1 MPKIIGTG
9 INQVPTNAMLGGL
22 AYQSPDNILIKG
34 AEIENIN
41 AISAYINRTATS
53 FPSSIFVYDTRK
65 DSDGGA
71 WRKRTSHTSWYNEPP
86 GEYRGHRKEFPSIAV
101 IVGTTAEVTIYDGDD
116 PNLSMWM
123 VFKAAGAGMSNQAV
137 LQYVGS
143 PYRACALNGQVV
155 MGQYSGGDNWGNPAV
170 NFISEEIIRADPH
183 TSEGGLYAGGIAHR
197 NQTTGTGFVT
207 PGSGYVIRNSQ
218 IRDIAMRVLPDAL
231 NDPQTGLPWATIA
244 YATAGGI
251 SIVTANE
258 KDRPVYDIMTD
269 SSNSANNLS
278 MFIDITE
285 TGKLIFEQDG
295 SNGQS
300 IFMVDI
306 PTADRTVDHTSYDI
320 TDKWIIKPVRGSNNT
335 QAYPRWN
342 EPIGTSQGCGY
353 GIAMK
358 DSAHALL
365 SYGSASNGGKVTL
378 FQPQEGWSASNDAR
392 KYGRVA
398 YITRDYNTGWMY
410 GGIKACW
417 CSEAVQQPLSTHNYA
432 LDVTLGSTN
441 RLTSHTY
448 SSGALGWQMVDNAS
462 SNNGYVSLVMNGLT
476 QGKKYKVTMTR
487 SNHSPLDS
495 GYNQMVQ
502 HKNGDALENSTKFTH
517 WDINHGGSHSV
528 SGIFVAQ
535 STGDD
540 DLVLYANACTINIS
554 NFSIMETND
563 IEYTGDSDLMNG
575 FGAFDSASGWTSNSW
590 TISGGKATSGS
601 GNDSVYRTVGG
612 FCKRQTYAIVVDVA
626 NYASN
631 LYYMTGNIYNNR
643 PISYS
648 GTGQVGYIVS
658 NSDSTMNLGFTNLG
672 TTNQEVD
679 NVKVRPVDADRA
691 SGEDRGIY
699 AFSNSGD
706 GITREPV
713 EPGAELLGYY
723 MGANVQDYL
732 YQPYNSDLDF
742 TDEMSVMFWV
752 KDWTAQSSLMHR
764 GPDTTRNS
772 QTSFYL
778 YCDAGYDYRFT
789 LASTTLSG
797 GNTVEQNFEIANSF
811 NLTGWQFVC
820 FSLRGGKVR
829 SYLNGEYRSEGS
841 FSGTNIYSQSGSKN
855 GTYIGRGPVG
865 TAGAFNGRL
874 ALFRLSSSGIK
885 NDQDLKQ
892 IYMDERALFQP
903 HAKCTVYGT
912 SDDVNAISYDSTK
925 DILHMGTS
933 DGRSDFSG
941 LVRIN
946 NTTQGI
952 TTGIS
957 ASNGLI
963 AEQ

>member
-34 AEIENIN
+34 AEIENISS
-41 AISAYINRTATS
+41 ISAYINRTATS

-71 WRKRTSHTSWYNEPP
+71 WRKRTSNTSWYNEPP
-86 GEYRGHRKEFPSIAV
+86 GEYRGQRKEFPSVAV

-116 PNLSMWM
+116 PNLPMWM

-143 PYRACALNGQVV
+143 PYRICALNGQLV

-183 TSEGGLYAGGIAHR
+183 PSEGGLYAGGIAHR
-197 NQTTGTGFVT
+197 NQTTGTGFVS
-207 PGSGYVIRNSQ
+207 PGSGYVIINSQ

-244 YATAGGI
+244 YGTAGGI

-258 KDRPVYDIMTD
+258 KDRPVYDILTD
-269 SSNSANNLS
+269 SSTSTNNLS

-285 TGKLIFEQDG
+285 TGRLIFEQDG
-295 SNGQS
+295 SNGQA
-300 IFMVDI
+300 IFMTSI
-306 PTADRTVDHTSYDI
+306 PTADRSTDHTSSNI
-320 TDKWIIKPVRGSNNT
+320 ADKYIIKPHRGAGGPGS
-335 QAYPRWN
+335 QPYPRWN
-342 EPIGTSQGCGY
+342 EPIGTSQGIGY
-353 GIAMK
+353 GCAMK
-358 DSAHALL
+358 GDAHALL
-365 SYGSASNGGKVTL
+365 SYGGTSNGGKVTI
-378 FQPQEGWSASNDAR
+378 FQPNYNLQGSGNDAK

-398 YITRDYNTGWMY
+398 FITRDYNTGWMY

-432 LDVTLGSTN
+432 LDVTLSGTN

-448 SSGALGWQMVDNAS
+448 SNGATSWQMVDNAS
-462 SNNGYVSLVMNGLT
+462 SNNGYVSLVLNGLT

-487 SNHSPLDS
+487 SNHTPLDS
-495 GYNQMVQ
+495 GYNHMVQ
-502 HKNGDALENSTKFTH
+502 HLNGNTYENSTKFAH
-517 WDINHGGSHSV
+517 WDINHGSSHTV

-540 DLVLYANACTINIS
+540 DLVLYANTTLTIS
-554 NFSIMETND
+554 DFKIMETND
-563 IEYTGDSDLMNG
+563 IEYDGTGNDLLNG
-575 FGAFDSASGWTSNSW
+575 FGSFDNASGWTSNSW

-612 FCKRQTYAIVVDVA
+612 FCQRQTYAILADA
-626 NYASN
+626 ASFSN
-631 LYYMTGNIYNNR
+631 HLYFYIHPLYNNR
-643 PISYS
+643 PILGN
-648 GTGQVGYIVS
+648 GTNTEYFVS
-658 NSDSTMNLGFTNLG
+658 NSNTTINLGITNLAVQ
-672 TTNQEVD
+672 NQEVD
-679 NVKVRPVDADRA
+679 NIKVRPVDADRA
-691 SGEDRGIY
+691 PGEDRGIY
-699 AFSNSGD
+699 VYSNSGD

-723 MGANVQDYL
+723 MGGHVQDYM
-732 YQPYNSDLDF
+732 YQPYNTDLDF
-742 TDEMSVMFWV
+742 TNEMSVMFWV
-752 KDWTAQSSLMHR
+752 KDWTSQSSLMHR

-772 QTSFYL
+772 KTSFYL

-789 LASTTLSG
+789 LTSNGST
-797 GNTVEQNFEIANSF
+797 EQNYEIANSF

-820 FSLRGGKVR
+820 FSLRGGYVR
-829 SYLNGEYRSEGS
+829 SYLNGEYMSQGS
-841 FSGTNIYSQSGSKN
+841 FSGNIFSQSSDKN

-874 ALFRLSSSGIK
+874 ALFRLSSSGLK
-885 NDQDLKQ
+885 NDQDIKQ

-912 SDDVNAISYDSTK
+912 SDDVNAIGYDSTK
-925 DILHMGTS
+925 EILHMGTS